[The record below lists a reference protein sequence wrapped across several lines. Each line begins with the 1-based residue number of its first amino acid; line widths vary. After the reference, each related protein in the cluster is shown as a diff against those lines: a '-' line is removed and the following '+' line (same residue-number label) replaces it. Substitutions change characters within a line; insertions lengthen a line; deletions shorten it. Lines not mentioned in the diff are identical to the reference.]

1 MEKYEGFDLEII
13 MIGEQDVVC
22 TSPYCDVETPPI
34 PITPGEPK
42 EDA

>member
-13 MIGEQDVVC
+13 MIGEQDIVC
-22 TSPYCDVETPPI
+22 TSPYCDAETPQI
-34 PITPGEPK
+34 PIKPK